1 MSRNLLLLVR
11 WTARASAVF
20 LAGMYLFL
28 VAGEFI
34 SPHSNPPTRLREW
47 AGIALFTTGCLAPV
61 LAWPWG
67 LRFAF
72 VSLAS
77 LALFIPV
84 VQMHDY
90 GVVAV
95 AAVPAA
101 LLLLD
106 GVLWRLSAPAK

>member
-20 LAGMYLFL
+20 LAGMYLFWWRAIHITPQL
-28 VAGEFI
+28 PANPLAGMGG
-34 SPHSNPPTRLREW
+34 HRTVHDGL
-47 AGIALFTTGCLAPV
+47 LAPV